1 MRYYQAGK
9 KQLAAYMKSEAA
21 VEGYYI
27 VFDDRQNPEQQN
39 EIERV
44 EGVKIRSYV
53 VPVLQRL
60 PSSA

>member
-1 MRYYQAGK
+1 MVTRQEIQATC
-9 KQLAAYMKSEAA
+9 SEAT

-27 VFDDRQNPEQQN
+27 VFDHRQNPEPRN

-53 VPVLQRL
+53 VPVLQKL
-60 PSSA
+60 PSSV